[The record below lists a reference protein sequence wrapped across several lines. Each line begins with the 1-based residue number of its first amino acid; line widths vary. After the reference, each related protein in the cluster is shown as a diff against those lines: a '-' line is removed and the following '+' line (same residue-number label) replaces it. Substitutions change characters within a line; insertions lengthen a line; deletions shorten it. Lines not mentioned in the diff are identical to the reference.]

1 MAVIAF
7 KVDITDPDL
16 VKNYADYVSRF
27 GGRGGSTGREFQL
40 RQKDLET
47 RFAKLLGAKPVA
59 ASLFGTPDFILDGTD
74 LSQALLTNLK
84 RLYKDKDFSG
94 LDFSPTTGI
103 EAKLP
108 IGEQQTKIGQ
118 ITPFSTRGVRGLKQ
132 FGGTGLPTTSFTELL
147 KRQVGSQETAGEET
161 LSENDQRE
169 IIKIAVQKLGNNF
182 LTELEKADK
191 AVYDGFYNK
200 SRNLVI
206 FKNHNGKLNA
216 LSIFI
221 PKKDFRMPPFTVKAD
236 RKAIT
241 LNLSASFERKL
252 VSKLLEA
259 APAFA
264 ANTADQFIK
273 GIEKLG
279 EKAPNNQ
286 GVQDN
291 IQFQYFSGSVLSSRA
306 KLKFK
311 KIGQVNKRQSFTKG
325 INFLELQEIAKRRI
339 RERMPSG
346 PRRGPPLSND
356 TLTYRTGRFFNSV
369 RIVNIDMRKRMI
381 QYAYDPVYRV
391 HEDTPRDPK
400 KLVGGT
406 IRETAIAVL
415 GATFNVVRR

>member
-1 MAVIAF
+1 
-7 KVDITDPDL
+7 
-16 VKNYADYVSRF
+16 
-27 GGRGGSTGREFQL
+27 
-40 RQKDLET
+40 
-47 RFAKLLGAKPVA
+47 
-59 ASLFGTPDFILDGTD
+59 
-74 LSQALLTNLK
+74 
-84 RLYKDKDFSG
+84 
-94 LDFSPTTGI
+94 
-103 EAKLP
+103 
-108 IGEQQTKIGQ
+108 
-118 ITPFSTRGVRGLKQ
+118 
-132 FGGTGLPTTSFTELL
+132 
-147 KRQVGSQETAGEET
+147 
-161 LSENDQRE
+161 
-169 IIKIAVQKLGNNF
+169 
-182 LTELEKADK
+182 
-191 AVYDGFYNK
+191 
-200 SRNLVI
+200 
-206 FKNHNGKLNA
+206 
-216 LSIFI
+216 
-221 PKKDFRMPPFTVKAD
+221 MPPFTVKAD

-369 RIVNIDMRKRMI
+369 RIVNVDMRKRMI